1 MFNMLIVALANL
13 GYVIIK
19 GSVVELSVDG
29 RLLDMEEFYNTLFS
43 EIESLDFSVTPINA
57 DLEGDA
63 FRVESLTNGEN
74 NFILNVIY
82 CLSLGTL
89 NPNEKTLQMEG
100 FLNV

>member
-74 NFILNVIY
+74 DFILNVIY
-82 CLSLGTL
+82 C
-89 NPNEKTLQMEG
+89 
-100 FLNV
+100 

>member
-1 MFNMLIVALANL
+1 LEFNKTNKRKNTMFNMLIVALANL

-74 NFILNVIY
+74 DFILNVIY
-82 CLSLGTL
+82 C
-89 NPNEKTLQMEG
+89 
-100 FLNV
+100 